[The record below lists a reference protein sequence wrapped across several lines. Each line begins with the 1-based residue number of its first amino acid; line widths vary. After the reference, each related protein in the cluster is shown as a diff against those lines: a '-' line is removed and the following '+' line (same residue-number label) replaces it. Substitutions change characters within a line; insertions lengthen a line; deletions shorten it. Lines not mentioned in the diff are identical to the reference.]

1 MRSHL
6 RYAFF
11 LALGFVWMTGLEAK
25 DDVDTE
31 LAAPKTSAQVATYDR
46 MYGVTVDDLSN
57 LPEIVDSLQKLPVR
71 PWVRIVFHIE
81 DDHTRY
87 RRAVA
92 EISKVSAGIVGQ
104 PADSTY
110 VARLSLKAYSRRFRK
125 FVDAFPEIDLW
136 EIGNE
141 INGDWLGA
149 AVSSKIDAA
158 FDIVK
163 NAGRRSVL
171 VPYWN
176 RRTCA
181 DRNGYWLTWID
192 QNVSA
197 KVKSGADYVLVSVYG
212 MDCSGSEPSP
222 SDVGRFYARLGQL
235 FPHAALG
242 IGEIGG
248 SERAS
253 RRQRAVV
260 LRYYLHL
267 PKLHERDVFFG
278 GYWFFRQD
286 MVPAG
291 TELWKVLAKG
301 MQPS

>member
-1 MRSHL
+1 
-6 RYAFF
+6 
-11 LALGFVWMTGLEAK
+11 
-25 DDVDTE
+25 
-31 LAAPKTSAQVATYDR
+31 
-46 MYGVTVDDLSN
+46 
-57 LPEIVDSLQKLPVR
+57 
-71 PWVRIVFHIE
+71 
-81 DDHTRY
+81 
-87 RRAVA
+87 
-92 EISKVSAGIVGQ
+92 
-104 PADSTY
+104 
-110 VARLSLKAYSRRFRK
+110 
-125 FVDAFPEIDLW
+125 
-136 EIGNE
+136 
-141 INGDWLGA
+141 
-149 AVSSKIDAA
+149 
-158 FDIVK
+158 
-163 NAGRRSVL
+163 
-171 VPYWN
+171 
-176 RRTCA
+176 
-181 DRNGYWLTWID
+181 
-192 QNVSA
+192 
-197 KVKSGADYVLVSVYG
+197 

-222 SDVGRFYARLGQL
+222 SDVGRFYARLGRL